1 MLLPPIN
8 DDRKI
13 HLEFNIEMFP
23 FNATRYQFETFSLDF
38 EIPRMDSGF
47 MCATHSVLWIYIK
60 LPLTQLCFDNRT
72 AKSS

>member
-23 FNATRYQFETFSLDF
+23 FNATRYQFETFSLDTLKF
-38 EIPRMDSGF
+38 RE
-47 MCATHSVLWIYIK
+47 WI
-60 LPLTQLCFDNRT
+60 LGLCVPLTRCYEFISNCL
-72 AKSS
+72 